1 MPQRYRAAQ
10 FALKI
15 IYLIECRFGEGY
27 SRAGAGREPM
37 IARSRERVLFRSL
50 TKGAHG
56 GRTDSERSV
65 SDRIIPRGIQRD
77 RS

>member
-1 MPQRYRAAQ
+1 MPRRYRAAQ

-27 SRAGAGREPM
+27 SRGRAEPM
-37 IARSRERVLFRSL
+37 IARSLR
-50 TKGAHG
+50 KGAHG
-56 GRTDSERSV
+56 GRTVSERSV
-65 SDRIIPRGIQRD
+65 SDRIIPRGVQRD